1 MEKVIECARALGMAI
16 VESDVY
22 QNMQVAEASA
32 MGNAEVSA
40 AMARFLE
47 LKQLIGEEMSK
58 ENADP
63 ILLSDYGRE
72 MDELQQKLNDMDVVE
87 AMTSARQ
94 RFSEMMNQVNKV
106 LEFIITGETSTQGGG
121 CSGNCGSCGG
131 CH

>member
-22 QNMQVAEASA
+22 QNMQVSEAAA
-32 MGNAEVSA
+32 MNNEEVAA
-40 AMARFLE
+40 AMARFIE

-58 ENADP
+58 EDANP
-63 ILLSDYGRE
+63 VLLSEYGRE
-72 MDELQQKLNDMDVVE
+72 MDELQQKLNEMSIVDE
-87 AMTSARQ
+87 MTSARQ
-94 RFSEMMNQVNKV
+94 RFSEMMTQVNKV
-106 LEFIITGETSTQGGG
+106 LEFIITGEVAQGGG

>member
-22 QNMQVAEASA
+22 QKMQAAEAAA
-32 MGNAEVSA
+32 MGNEEVAA
-40 AMARFLE
+40 AMARFIE
-47 LKQLIGEEMSK
+47 LKQLIGDEMSK
-58 ENADP
+58 EDADP
-63 ILLSDYGRE
+63 VLLSEYGKE
-72 MDELQQKLNDMDVVE
+72 MDELQQKLNEMSVVDD
-87 AMTSARQ
+87 MTSSRQ

-106 LEFIITGETSTQGGG
+106 LEFIITGEVAQGGG

>member
-1 MEKVIECARALGMAI
+1 MEKVMECARALGMAI

-22 QNMQVAEASA
+22 RSMQTTEAAA
-32 MGNAEVSA
+32 MGNEEVST

-58 ENADP
+58 EDADP
-63 ILLSDYGRE
+63 MLLSQYGAE
-72 MDELQQKLNDMDVVE
+72 MDEIQQRMGEMEVVD
-87 AMTSARQ
+87 AMTTSRQ
-94 RFSEMMNQVNKV
+94 RFSEMMNQINKV
-106 LEFIITGETSTQGGG
+106 LEFIITGEISTEGG

>member
-22 QNMQVAEASA
+22 KNMQTAEATA
-32 MGNAEVSA
+32 MNNEEVSN
-40 AMARFLE
+40 AMARFIE

-63 ILLSDYGRE
+63 MLLSDYGKE
-72 MDELQQKLNDMDVVE
+72 MDELQQKLNDMTVVDE
-87 AMTSARQ
+87 MTSARQ
-94 RFSEMMNQVNKV
+94 RFSEMMNQVNKI
-106 LEFIITGETSTQGGG
+106 LEFIITGEVAQGGG